1 MTDKGF
7 EGENRHQQWAEA
19 YGAVVVCAPKRSTKK
34 RRWPKALRRWVASIR
49 QIVETV
55 NECLHG
61 TFRLDSERPH
71 ALSGFQARLAATCAL
86 HNFCIW
92 LNHQLG
98 RPSLAFAELVDW

>member
-1 MTDKGF
+1 MPSG
-7 EGENRHQQWAEA
+7 
-19 YGAVVVCAPKRSTKK
+19 GARDGWPGKPPKRSTKK